1 MATAARKDPSVL
13 REVTLIR
20 RIDAP
25 RARVFTAWIDARQLA
40 QWWGPNGFTNPV
52 CEVDARPG
60 GAIRID
66 MRAPDGAV
74 YPMDGVFHEIVAP
87 ERIVFTSRAFEAKT
101 NKTLIK
107 ARNTIT
113 FADEGGKTKLTVEAR
128 VVELAPEFAA
138 AAAGMEQGW
147 SQSLVRLQELVR

>member
-1 MATAARKDPSVL
+1 MPTAARTSPSVP

-20 RIDAP
+20 LIDAP
-25 RARVFTAWIDARQLA
+25 PERVFKAWTDAKQMA
-40 QWWGPNGFTNPV
+40 QWWGPRHFTNPV

-66 MRAPDGAV
+66 MQGPDGTV
-74 YPMDGVFHEIVAP
+74 HPMDGVFHEVVAP
-87 ERIVFTSRAFEAKT
+87 ERLVFTSRAFDAKS

-107 ARNTIT
+107 ALNTIT
-113 FADEGGKTKLTVEAR
+113 FTDEGGKTKLTVAAR

-138 AAAGMEQGW
+138 AAAGMEEGW
-147 SQSLVRLQELVR
+147 SQSLERLQALTR